1 MKLTIIRV
9 ICVLLIVA
17 AVGLYAYGVLV
28 NGEGPTDNL
37 LRTVIIALSG
47 VSALMKTFPKRRSLD
62 AYASAYEKH
71 LGNAFADDLK
81 KRESLLAAVRL
92 FDENKYAQAI
102 KALDTLKM
110 DARTKADYH
119 ALYLFIGLCQ
129 TNLGLNDA
137 AIATYEEAV
146 QRGAVSSTLY
156 SNLGARYG
164 AVNNVPKALEAYS
177 QAIDLDPENPMP
189 HSNIAN
195 LAITHGQYDVVIEA
209 GSRALELDPGL
220 YQAASAMAMAYAAL
234 GDEAQ
239 REKYFNLAVK
249 GGQDAKLLQNA
260 CNQYALKA
268 ETETAAQA

>member
-1 MKLTIIRV
+1 MKKLLIIR
-9 ICVLLIVA
+9 IIAVLLIA
-17 AVGLYAYGVLV
+17 AAIGLYVYGVAV
-28 NGEGPTDNL
+28 NGEAPTENL

-47 VSALMKTFPKRRSLD
+47 VSALMKTFPKRKPLD

-71 LGNAFADDLK
+71 LGNAFADDLS

-102 KALDTLKM
+102 KALENLKM

-119 ALYLFIGLCQ
+119 AVSLFIGLCQ

-146 QRGAVSSTLY
+146 QKGAVSSTLY

-164 AVNNVPKALEAYS
+164 AISNVPKALEAYS
-177 QAIDLDPENPMP
+177 EAIDLDPENPMP

-195 LAITHGQYDVVIEA
+195 LAITHDQYDVVIEA
-209 GSRALELDPGL
+209 GARALELDPGL

-239 REKYFNLAVK
+239 TEKYFNLAVK
-249 GGQDAKLLQNA
+249 GGQDAKVLQNA
-260 CNQYALKA
+260 CNQYELRG
-268 ETETAAQA
+268 ETAAQA

>member
-1 MKLTIIRV
+1 MKLIIVRV

-28 NGEGPTDNL
+28 NGDSPTENL
-37 LRTVIIALSG
+37 ARTIIIAISG
-47 VSALMKTFPKRRSLD
+47 ASALMKTFPKRQGLN
-62 AYASAYEKH
+62 AYATAYEKH
-71 LGNAFADDLK
+71 LGSAFSDDLK

-92 FDENKYAQAI
+92 FDEDKYAKAI
-102 KALDTLKM
+102 KALEDLKM
-110 DARTKADYH
+110 DARTKADHH
-119 ALYLFIGLCQ
+119 AVNLFIGLCQ

-146 QRGAVSSTLY
+146 QKGAVSSTLY

-164 AVNNVPKALEAYS
+164 AAGNVQKALEAYS
-177 QAIDLDPENPMP
+177 EAIDLDPENPMP

-209 GSRALELDPGL
+209 GTHALELDPGL
-220 YQAASAMAMAYAAL
+220 YQAASAVAMAYAAL

-239 REKYFNLAVK
+239 RAKYYNMAIK
-249 GGQDAKLLQNA
+249 AGQDAKLLQNA
-260 CNQYALKA
+260 CNQYALRGEA
-268 ETETAAQA
+268 EAQA